1 MAVEKDP
8 EQGYRTVGGR
18 FASSGRFEQRRGE
31 LASTAAKLFAERGY
45 HATSMAD
52 LTEAAGL
59 KRGGIYHYIDAK
71 SDLLFLI
78 HDDVITPLANEI
90 RAIEQR
96 KDPPQV
102 TLRELARAFLDSISS
117 RNEEVR
123 VFLHEFRAIRDRP
136 EWEERVRSGRREIE
150 RVVERVLR
158 RGVDEGVFEV
168 KDVRL
173 TALAFLNMMNH
184 SYTWFDPAGRWSAS
198 HIADAF
204 CDIFLAGVQR

>member
-1 MAVEKDP
+1 MATKDP
-8 EQGYRTVGGR
+8 EQQNRTTGGR
-18 FASSGRFEQRRGE
+18 FTSNGRFEQRRAE
-31 LASTAAKLFAERGY
+31 LAATAAKLFAERGY

-59 KRGGIYHYIDAK
+59 KRGGIYHYIDTK

-78 HDDVITPLANEI
+78 HEDVITPLADEM
-90 RAIEQR
+90 RAIEAR
-96 KDPPQV
+96 KDPAPV
-102 TLRELARAFLDSISS
+102 TLREVARAFLNSISS

-136 EWEERVRSGRREIE
+136 EWEERVRASRRELE
-150 RVVERVLR
+150 RIVERVLK
-158 RGVDEGVFEV
+158 RGVEEGVFEV

-173 TALAFLNMMNH
+173 TALAFLNMVNH
-184 SYTWFDPAGRWSAS
+184 SYTWFDPGGRWSAS

-204 CDIFLAGVQR
+204 CDIFLAGIQH

>member
-1 MAVEKDP
+1 MATKDP
-8 EQGYRTVGGR
+8 EQQNRTTGGR
-18 FASSGRFEQRRGE
+18 FTSNGRFEQRRAE
-31 LASTAAKLFAERGY
+31 LAATAAKLFAERGY

-59 KRGGIYHYIDAK
+59 KRGGIYHYIDTK

-78 HDDVITPLANEI
+78 HEAVITPLADEM
-90 RAIEQR
+90 RAIEAR
-96 KDPPQV
+96 KDPAPV
-102 TLRELARAFLDSISS
+102 TLREVARAFLNSISS

-136 EWEERVRSGRREIE
+136 EWEERVRAGRRELE
-150 RVVERVLR
+150 RIVERVLK
-158 RGVDEGVFEV
+158 RGVEEGVFEV

-173 TALAFLNMMNH
+173 TALAFLNMVNH
-184 SYTWFDPAGRWSAS
+184 SYTWFDPGGRWSAS

-204 CDIFLAGVQR
+204 SDIFLAGIQH